1 VIVAVG
7 LPLLAVVALVGAVL
21 LGTRRPPRFELR
33 LADDGLRIDF
43 AGWDVFWVLRRAVT
57 VPVAQVQGVAVAPL
71 SRIPREG
78 RKLAGAG
85 IPGTI
90 RAGLWVARGARDL
103 WDVRTAEQV
112 LWIELRPEAPYR
124 RFILEV
130 DGPARRRAG
139 PPSDTGAV
147 CAAAERLNLTAL
159 P

>member
-1 VIVAVG
+1 MIVAVG

-33 LADDGLRIDF
+33 LADDDLRIDF
-43 AGWDVFWVLRRAVT
+43 AGWDVLWVLRRAVT

-130 DGPARRRAG
+130 DDPHAVELDLRSTLGPLCRR
-139 PPSDTGAV
+139 
-147 CAAAERLNLTAL
+147 
-159 P
+159 